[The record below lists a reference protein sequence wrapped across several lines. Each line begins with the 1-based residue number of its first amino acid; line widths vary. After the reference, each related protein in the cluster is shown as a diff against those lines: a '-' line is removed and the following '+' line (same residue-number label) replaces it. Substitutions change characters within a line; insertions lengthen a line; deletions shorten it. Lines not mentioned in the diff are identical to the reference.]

1 MRQLRGCFLVLT
13 VKAGTYECREQL
25 SAGNHL
31 CDVIITLAVQVAFF
45 EQPFYAGP
53 IRWLRRLGSAEG

>member
-1 MRQLRGCFLVLT
+1 M
-13 VKAGTYECREQL
+13 
-25 SAGNHL
+25 SAGKHL
-31 CDVIITLAVQVAFF
+31 CDGIMLAVQVAFL